1 MYNLSSLSS
10 LLEKFRHLKNPR
22 EERERL
28 VATLTECSGFEI
40 PFETVDLKIDILY
53 INVSGYMKTEIF
65 MRKEM
70 ILTTLKEKGFKVGD
84 IR

>member
-1 MYNLSSLSS
+1 MHNLSSLSS

-28 VATLTECSGFEI
+28 VATLVECAGFEI
-40 PFETVDLKIDILY
+40 PFDAVSLKNDILY
-53 INVSGYMKTEIF
+53 IDVSGYMKTEIF
-65 MRKEM
+65 IKKEL
-70 ILTTLKEKGFKVGD
+70 ILETLKTKGFKVGD

>member
-10 LLEKFRHLKNPR
+10 LLEKFRRLKNPR

-28 VATLTECSGFEI
+28 VGLLTEFAGFEI
-40 PFETVDLKIDILY
+40 PFETVDLKNNILF
-53 INVSGYMKTEIF
+53 INVSGYLKTEIF
-65 MRKEM
+65 MRKES
-70 ILTTLKEKGFKVGD
+70 ILQKLKDGGFKIED

>member
-22 EERERL
+22 EERESL
-28 VATLTECSGFEI
+28 VAALTESVGFEI
-40 PFETVDLKIDILY
+40 PFDSVDLKNDILY
-53 INVSGYMKTEIF
+53 LNISPYIKTEVFIK
-65 MRKEM
+65 KEI
-70 ILTTLKEKGFKVGD
+70 ILTTLKEKGFKVSD

>member
-22 EERERL
+22 EEREKL
-28 VATLTECSGFEI
+28 VTTLIECLGFEI
-40 PFETVDLKIDILY
+40 PFDSVSLKSDILY

-65 MRKEM
+65 MKKEF
-70 ILTTLKEKGFKVGD
+70 LLETLKAKGFKVGD

>member
-1 MYNLSSLSS
+1 MLNLSS

-22 EERERL
+22 EEREKL
-28 VATLTECSGFEI
+28 VATLVECAGFEI
-40 PFETVDLKIDILY
+40 PFESVSLKGDILY

-65 MRKEM
+65 MKKES
-70 ILTTLKEKGFKVGD
+70 ILKTLKVKGFKVED

>member
-28 VATLTECSGFEI
+28 VGLINKCLGFEI
-40 PFETVDLKIDILY
+40 PFESVDIKKDILH
-53 INVSGYMKTEIF
+53 INVSGYIKTEIF
-65 MRKEM
+65 MKKEA
-70 ILTTLKEKGFKVGD
+70 ILDILKKEGFKIDD